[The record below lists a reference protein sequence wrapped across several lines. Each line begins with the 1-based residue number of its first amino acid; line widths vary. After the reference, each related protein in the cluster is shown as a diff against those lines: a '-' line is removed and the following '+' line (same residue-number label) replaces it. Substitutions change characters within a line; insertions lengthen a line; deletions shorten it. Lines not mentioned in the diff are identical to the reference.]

1 MDLIDLCHTKETDR
15 SFIGMMST
23 EVMGILHKEI
33 YGFCRV
39 CYEDMTPQ
47 IGSKNRRMPLIS
59 FDTFWS
65 QTFQASLFHLTHN
78 RVLGT

>member
-1 MDLIDLCHTKETDR
+1 MDLIDLCPTKETDR

-47 IGSKNRRMPLIS
+47 IGSKIAECPS
-59 FDTFWS
+59 YHSTPFGVK
-65 QTFQASLFHLTHN
+65 LFKRHYFI
-78 RVLGT
+78 